1 MKENWITMNGT
12 HILVDGDNKEASIE
26 KFLNKHGKSLKKIY
40 EKAKEEAL
48 KTENKGMEKPDKKKS
63 VSQGQ
68 IDQAREFARFFKKTV
83 GSRGGFTVSE
93 KDLDNTEKEMLD
105 DIKKYSSGA
114 KLGSEKYV
122 DTKELAYAI
131 AHPDYVI
138 SNMGDSSVDF
148 LIKNG
153 ILPKSRFDKLYF

>member
-1 MKENWITMNGT
+1 MNGT
-12 HILVDGDNKEASIE
+12 HILVDKDNKEASIE

-48 KTENKGMEKPDKKKS
+48 KTNNKGMGKPAEKKLNTVP
-63 VSQGQ
+63 QEQ
-68 IDQAREFARFFKKTV
+68 INQAVEFARFFAKTV

-93 KDLDNTEKEMLD
+93 KNLDNAEKEILN

-114 KLGSEKYV
+114 KLGSEKDV

-131 AHPDYVI
+131 AHPEYVI
-138 SNMGDSSVDF
+138 TNMGDTSVDF
-148 LIKNG
+148 LIKNR
-153 ILPKSRFDKLYF
+153 ILPKSRFDKMYF